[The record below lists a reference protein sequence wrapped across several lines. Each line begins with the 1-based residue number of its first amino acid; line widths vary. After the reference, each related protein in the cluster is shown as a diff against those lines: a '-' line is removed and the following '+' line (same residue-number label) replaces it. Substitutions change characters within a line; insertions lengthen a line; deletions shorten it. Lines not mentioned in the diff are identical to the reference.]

1 MAGSGTKTGWNDK
14 AGPGGISAARGKEG
28 SMGKLLDRD
37 VLIYHL
43 RRMMEARQIDRL
55 PKSGYAKAI
64 EDVAGCPTV
73 DAVPVVH
80 GRWIYHDDDYYPWLE
95 CAECHWEYSGL
106 KRYRYCPE
114 CGARMDSDDNAER
127 R

>member
-1 MAGSGTKTGWNDK
+1 
-14 AGPGGISAARGKEG
+14 
-28 SMGKLLDRD
+28 MGKQLDRD
-37 VLIYHL
+37 VLIDHL

-80 GRWIYHDDDYYPWLE
+80 GRWIDEH
-95 CAECHWEYSGL
+95 CS
-106 KRYRYCPE
+106 E
-114 CGARMDSDDNAER
+114 CGAYVFHGDVANYCPHCGAKMDGDDDA
-127 R
+127 